1 MQYCLVCVRHRG
13 IEYELYNSYYLDF
26 APIRLCTLE
35 EIRLKGYQHHTQVTV
50 QNINHPDDLKYVIL
64 VHLWLFLFWF
74 LQRRLTPQLLLS
86 YRGSRLLLCWKR
98 TCHSNHLSHH
108 HWSKMKHLPAPP
120 SLVSMCCITS
130 VISPLEALEA
140 DAGRRMLR
148 ENWDVSTQAPAACV
162 MDWNQCG
169 LTLLTGEGNA
179 TFKSRWI
186 SFV

>member
-1 MQYCLVCVRHRG
+1 MQYCHVCARHRG

-35 EIRLKGYQHHTQVTV
+35 ERRLKGYQHHTQVTV

-120 SLVSMCCITS
+120 ISSFHVLHHICNIPIRSTGGWRGPTYVEGKLGRFHTGSRRLCDGLKS
-130 VISPLEALEA
+130 VWPHTV
-140 DAGRRMLR
+140 DRR
-148 ENWDVSTQAPAACV
+148 
-162 MDWNQCG
+162 
-169 LTLLTGEGNA
+169 GERH
-179 TFKSRWI
+179 F
-186 SFV
+186 